1 MPSIWPSRLLL
12 SGALSVVGLTAA
24 TLFVVRQ
31 RLEKTCRRVP
41 LSNLPKSSACR
52 NLAEQAASVT
62 TSISLKAWGLGQT
75 RLLPSWP
82 PSEDSTRMTHWIPS
96 FVAVQ
101 MELPE
106 EILIGNSRI
115 PETSGDVLPLAKSL
129 LAAFLDARAAGPEPW
144 ILDRDVPSLSFA
156 PGHRL
161 FGVTP
166 EPGAF
171 LLGTWSN
178 VSGEHIDPLA
188 VPDSAPR
195 PVAAFP
201 SNREAVKQ
209 ASNER
214 PAAGSVLYWRA
225 GQMGVEMLYRVAG
238 LAFPE
243 GGFQELIV
251 EMVAVGKV
259 RVSYVS
265 AEVATCRQEEGQEEQ
280 RELRRL
286 PWPLYELHVMYA
298 QSLLTG
304 AARQLMTQALRLP
317 LFHSDT

>member
-1 MPSIWPSRLLL
+1 LG
-12 SGALSVVGLTAA
+12 GALSVVSLTAA
-24 TLFVVRQ
+24 TLFVVRH

-41 LSNLPKSSACR
+41 LSSLPRSSACR
-52 NLAEQAASVT
+52 NFVENSASAT
-62 TSISLKAWGLGQT
+62 TSVSPKAWGLDQT

-82 PSEDSTRMTHWIPS
+82 PGEDRGPITHWIPS

-101 MELPE
+101 MDLPE
-106 EILIGNSRI
+106 EILSANSRI

-201 SNREAVKQ
+201 SNRELVKQ
-209 ASNER
+209 GGSEV

-225 GQMGVEMLYRVAG
+225 GQVGVKLLDWVAG

-251 EMVAVGKV
+251 ERVADGKV

-265 AEVATCRQEEGQEEQ
+265 AEVTTCRQEEGQKEQ
-280 RELRRL
+280 SELRRL

-298 QSLLTG
+298 QSLLAG
-304 AARQLMTQALRLP
+304 AARQL
-317 LFHSDT
+317 